1 MELAVEG
8 FQVITNPAHRSII
21 PQISP
26 VVKRVPGDFHS
37 VRFVC
42 FDTTQRIAAIFL
54 DEQWVDSADKETGLM
69 HHIGY
74 RFVVTPGVFQ
84 NHPGFAVNGFNCWTK
99 LERPPAV

>member
-1 MELAVEG
+1 MELAGEG
-8 FQVITNPAHRSII
+8 FQGITNPAHRSII

-54 DEQWVDSADKETGLM
+54 DEQ
-69 HHIGY
+69 
-74 RFVVTPGVFQ
+74 
-84 NHPGFAVNGFNCWTK
+84 
-99 LERPPAV
+99 

>member
-69 HHIGY
+69 HHICH
-74 RFVVTPGVFQ
+74 
-84 NHPGFAVNGFNCWTK
+84 NAI
-99 LERPPAV
+99 